1 MRLAALGWWL
11 LIPALSGATGDGT
24 WPMISRASP
33 VTGRPADD
41 VNPITHAA
49 AAWTTLGMASYV
61 PNGR

>member
-1 MRLAALGWWL
+1 MRLAVLGWWL
-11 LIPALSGATGDGT
+11 FIPARSVATGDGT
-24 WPMISRASP
+24 WPMTSRASLE
-33 VTGRPADD
+33 TGRPAED